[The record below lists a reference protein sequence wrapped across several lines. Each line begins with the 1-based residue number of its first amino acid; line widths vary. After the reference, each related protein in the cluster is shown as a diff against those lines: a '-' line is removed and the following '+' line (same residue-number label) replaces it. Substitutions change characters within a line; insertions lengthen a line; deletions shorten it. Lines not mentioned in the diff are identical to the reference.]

1 MESIKEYFGK
11 DIVKNNG
18 NTNNT
23 IYLDCNIIK
32 NHKFSNLSGNND
44 LFDNLGESI
53 ELDEFLELLG
63 DLTIKKRT
71 NRYYELMD
79 IGYLESEMSLDDYMM
94 ENPKSARFEIMST
107 WWLFNKIESYKFIEN
122 DMRKNKL
129 KIEF

>member
-1 MESIKEYFGK
+1 MEAIKEYFGT

-18 NTNNT
+18 NTDNK

-44 LFDNLGESI
+44 LFDNLDESI

-71 NRYYELMD
+71 NR
-79 IGYLESEMSLDDYMM
+79 
-94 ENPKSARFEIMST
+94 
-107 WWLFNKIESYKFIEN
+107 
-122 DMRKNKL
+122 
-129 KIEF
+129 